1 MNGLV
6 GGLCVCNEKQRNYTA
21 KMCTANSPDAV
32 PLSGAEHCRAK
43 WVNYSVRVCVYSSLC
58 HLNLQSRNPLSIPF
72 AHRQLSVLV
81 IDRSHRKN

>member
-43 WVNYSVRVCVYSSLC
+43 WVNYSHAIRCGAGAVD
-58 HLNLQSRNPLSIPF
+58 LQPM
-72 AHRQLSVLV
+72 A
-81 IDRSHRKN
+81 